1 MKPAD
6 RRTQLLDA
14 ARSCFVQGGFDGT
27 PVSAIVKAAG
37 VAQGTFYLYFDSKQ
51 GVVTELRREVVRDYD
66 RVIEQVAALEAPVD
80 ERFARIVAAIS
91 VAVGRNIALE
101 RMFRAA
107 GSGEASLKAA
117 HDGRR
122 RLSRRA
128 AELLLSDPAFD
139 PGDAPMVARFIVTLF
154 DQILFEAHA
163 FEPASVPAVVDSS
176 LRFILRGLG
185 VSEPRIETLV
195 AQRPAFTADAEAL

>member
-1 MKPAD
+1 MPSKTPD
-6 RRTQLLDA
+6 RRTQILDA
-14 ARSCFVQGGFDGT
+14 ARECFVQHGFDGT

-51 GVVTELRREVVRDYD
+51 AIVTELQREVVRDYD
-66 RVIEQVAALEAPVD
+66 RVIERVAALDAPVD
-80 ERFARIVAAIS
+80 ERFARIVSGIS
-91 VAVGRNIALE
+91 VAVGRNIEIE

-117 HDGRR
+117 HEGRLR
-122 RLSRRA
+122 MSRRA
-128 AELLLSDPAFD
+128 ADLLRSDPRFD
-139 PGDAPMVARFIVTLF
+139 LHDASMVARFVVTLF

-163 FEPASVPAVVDSS
+163 FDPDTVPAVLDSS

-185 VSEPRIETLV
+185 VSEDRIETL
-195 AQRPAFTADAEAL
+195 AQGAQP